1 MQKRVSYSQNGLW
14 HSTKQETL
22 KEGHKSILLIK
33 ILKCLA
39 KVNNKMKLKNL
50 KVECKKGKWVCIFFT
65 FRGRTQS
72 NAYIICQEEMSFQ
85 DETKWKW
92 SILHYTAIYHRK
104 SVLKSFFMAL
114 FLNGQKKI
122 FSVQNYVCT
131 FFKIR
136 FIIIFNKIF
145 SSY

>member
-1 MQKRVSYSQNGLW
+1 MSRIAKTCVSYSQNGLW

-22 KEGHKSILLIK
+22 KKGHKFILLIK

-50 KVECKKGKWVCIFFT
+50 KVESKKGKWVCIFFT

-122 FSVQNYVCT
+122 SGYR
-131 FFKIR
+131 IMY
-136 FIIIFNKIF
+136 IFQNKIYHNF
-145 SSY
+145 QENL